1 MIRKTA
7 LALLTAGLTLGFQ
20 ANASEGA
27 AKVDLEKGKSTAA
40 TICVGCHGADGNSV
54 VPTFPSLAGQGA
66 PYIEKQLKQFKSG
79 QRNNGIMLGMA
90 STLSDEDVKNVAAW
104 YSSQKPNK
112 PIIVPTQEPE
122 MAALGKKIWRAGI
135 FAKGVPACAACHG
148 AQGAGLPAQ
157 FPRLAGQYT
166 DYSTNQLKTFRS
178 EERAN
183 DPEKMMRMIA
193 AKLSDKEIQ
202 AVAEYAT
209 TLAQ

>member
-7 LALLTAGLTLGFQ
+7 LALLTAGLSLSFLV
-20 ANASEGA
+20 NASEEA
-27 AKVDLEKGKSTAA
+27 AKVNLEKGKATAA
-40 TICVGCHGADGNSV
+40 TICVGCHAADGNSV

-66 PYIEKQLKQFKSG
+66 PYIEKQLRHFKGG
-79 QRNNGIMLGMA
+79 QRNNGIMLGMSA
-90 STLSDEDVKNVAAW
+90 TLSDEDMKNVAAW
-104 YSSQKPNK
+104 YNSQKPTK

-122 MAALGKKIWRAGI
+122 MAALGKKIWRSGI
-135 FAKGVPACAACHG
+135 FAKGVPACAGCHG
-148 AQGAGLPAQ
+148 MDGAGLPAQ
-157 FPRLAGQYT
+157 YPRLAGQYA
-166 DYSTNQLKTFRS
+166 DYTMNQLKTFRS

-209 TLAQ
+209 NLAR